1 MAPPLRAAGA
11 LVTAA
16 AGTVFHKM
24 TGSGNDFIMLDGR
37 SARAEEWPAE
47 RIKAV
52 CDRRF
57 GLGADGFLVLVPEG
71 PAAVRMVFFNSDG
84 SRAPMCGNA
93 ALCSTRLSH
102 RLGMAPAEMTLV
114 TDSGSFP
121 ARSLD
126 GEMAELNLPDF
137 DPPRQMEIPL
147 EQGEES
153 IWFSHSGGP
162 PHAVVVVE
170 DIETVDV
177 LRRGREL
184 RSHPAFAPKGANINF
199 VQDPRSRAAGAK
211 GPLPMRTYERGV
223 EDETLAC
230 GTGAVGCAVALAQ
243 LDLLK
248 LPAELLAR
256 GGFPLAVRATLSKEK
271 IRGVWLAGEGRVI
284 ARGVLE

>member
-1 MAPPLRAAGA
+1 MSAAS
-11 LVTAA
+11 
-16 AGTVFHKM
+16 GTVFHKM

-37 SARAEEWPAE
+37 MARAEEWPAE

-57 GLGADGFLVLVPEG
+57 GVGADGFLVLVPEG

-93 ALCSTRLSH
+93 ALCSTRLSY

-114 TDSGSFP
+114 TDSGAFP
-121 ARSLD
+121 TRSLD
-126 GEMAELNLPDF
+126 GVMAELNLPDF

-153 IWFSHSGGP
+153 IWFAHSGGP

-170 DIETVDV
+170 DIETVAV

-184 RSHPAFAPKGANINF
+184 RFHSAFGPKGANINF
-199 VQDPRSRAAGAK
+199 VQDPRSRPAGGK

-243 LDLLK
+243 LGLLK
-248 LPAELLAR
+248 LPADLLSR
-256 GGFPLAVRATLSKEK
+256 GGFPLAIRATLTKEK
-271 IRGVWLAGEGRVI
+271 VRGVWLAGEGRVI